1 MTTEKLKSTYM
12 KTALIIGS
20 TGLIGSQL
28 LELLLDSK
36 EYGTVITFVKRDS
49 GIQHS
54 KLKQHIIDFDKPE
67 DYQKY
72 VVGDDFFCT
81 IGTTIKKA
89 GSQEAFRKV
98 DFEYP
103 KLFANLAL
111 KSNIKQFLII
121 SSLGADDHSG
131 NFYLKTKGEIQDFL
145 RNSTFESVSVLQPSL
160 LLGDRKEFRLGEKI
174 GAFFMKLFSFL
185 LIGNLK
191 KYKPIESEAVAKAMF
206 DIAQKNSKGFQI
218 IESDSIQEIAN
229 KKS

>member
-1 MTTEKLKSTYM
+1 V

-28 LELLLDSK
+28 LELLLDSE
-36 EYGTVITFVKRDS
+36 EYATVITFAKRDS
-49 GIQHS
+49 GIQHP

-67 DYQKY
+67 TYKEI

-103 KLFANLAL
+103 KQFAILAL
-111 KSNIKQFLII
+111 QNKVKQFLIV
-121 SSLGADDHSG
+121 SSLGADANSG

-145 RNSTFESVSVLQPSL
+145 KECDFESVSVFQPSL

-174 GAFFMKLFSFL
+174 GAFFMKFFSFL

-191 KYKPIESEAVAKAMF
+191 KYKAIQSAAVAKAMF
-206 DIAQKNSKGFQI
+206 IIAQKNYKGFHI
-218 IESDSIQEIAN
+218 IESDRIQEIAN